1 MTLLTRFP
9 LLTYGA
15 TALFMASRP
24 LAAQSTLDELVA
36 AGLKQNLGLR
46 QERLAF
52 DRSEAAVNEARG
64 RYLPTAT
71 LNARYTQVAGNV
83 LNIGSLINPAYSALN
98 QLTGSNAFP
107 TNVDVRLP
115 LTQETS
121 MRIAQP
127 IFQPAVVSAHRIA
140 SRLRDAQGAQ
150 RDASARETAMKLRIG
165 YLQLA
170 TTRRALEIWEAAL
183 VVVTEQVRVTEA
195 LAAQGK
201 LAADAV
207 FRARSERSDV
217 EQRRAAAEEDVESSR
232 RSLNFVLDRPL
243 EAAVAVIA
251 DSALGIGDMPSL
263 ELAMSSAKQGREELR
278 QLEWSRQAADG
289 ARQLA
294 MGSFLPTVSVA
305 LDYGI
310 QGNKYDFRGSNTF
323 TNASVVASWNLFNGT
338 QDAAKLTQASIDE
351 RRLATQSEQAARGV
365 ALEVRQA
372 WAQANLARRA
382 ITTSG
387 ERVAAARR
395 SFELVDKRYAQ
406 GMAPMLELLDARNA
420 LTSASLNRIL
430 TETEYRVR
438 RVQLDRAAALYPRT
452 LP

>member
-1 MTLLTRFP
+1 MTMRNPVLL
-9 LLTYGA
+9 LLYAA
-15 TALFMASRP
+15 TILFVVGRP
-24 LAAQSTLDELVA
+24 LTAQSTLDELVA
-36 AGLKQNLGLR
+36 SGLKQNLGLR

-52 DRSEAAVNEARG
+52 DRSEAAVDEARG

-83 LNIGSLINPAYSALN
+83 LNIGSLINPAYGALN
-98 QLTGSNAFP
+98 QLTGTNAFP

-121 MRIAQP
+121 VRLAQP
-127 IFQPAVVSAHRIA
+127 IFQPAVVSAHKIA
-140 SRLRDAQGAQ
+140 ARLRDAQGAQ
-150 RDASARETAMKLRIG
+150 RDAAARETAMKLRVG
-165 YLQLA
+165 YLQLSTA
-170 TTRRALEIWEAAL
+170 RKALEIWDATL

-195 LAAQGK
+195 LHTQGK
-201 LAADAV
+201 VAADAV

-217 EQRRAAAEEDVESSR
+217 EQRRAASAEDVESAR
-232 RSLNFVLDRPL
+232 RALNYLLDRQL
-243 EAAVAVIA
+243 ESPVAVIA
-251 DSALGIGDMPSL
+251 DGDLGIGEMPSL
-263 ELAMSSAKQGREELR
+263 EVAMSSARQGREELR

-294 MGSFLPTVSVA
+294 MGNFLPTVSVA
-305 LDYGI
+305 VDYGI
-310 QGNKYDFRGSNTF
+310 QGNKYDFRGGNTF

-338 QDAAKLTQASIDE
+338 QDAAKLSQASLDE
-351 RRLATQSEQAARGV
+351 RRLAVQAEQAALGV

-372 WAQANLARRA
+372 WASADLARRA
-382 ITTSG
+382 IITAG
-387 ERVAAARR
+387 DRVAAARK

-430 TETEYRVR
+430 TETDYRVR